1 MYLKK
6 LYLKK
11 SPRAPGP
18 PRTPRPS
25 AGTAKNSRSF
35 RTKALEFATSYK
47 HEHSAGKGVGSA
59 LLYAAPCRLYV
70 SRLYRN
76 ELALS
81 FGGNS
86 LLLLQAA
93 SGADAQDWVVAIA
106 ACLFFSSAAF
116 EAVLAECRR
125 FFDAAHKTIDGRLS
139 PVEALDLVRA
149 MGREVSYSQV
159 VAAAKT
165 VAPDS
170 GWFGIREF
178 TYLVRTVC
186 ADSDPRSELLRAFR
200 LLDTSTSDV
209 ASEPHSH
216 ELHNAAAA
224 HPSSETGC
232 LSVADLT
239 STMRAAGVPDEHV
252 LMVIRAAG
260 ADLGDEMIPYTR
272 LADALY
278 PAAATAAKRR
288 RDRSDGSDKEL
299 QLEMHAREM
308 WENQRNEIMRAV
320 SAGMPNEQ
328 ALAAMRGPE
337 RSRSAKASRPRSKT
351 EVLAPSASVPALG
364 VRGVSSR
371 DMQQLTPR
379 SKEIVRSMTAG
390 DVHMPATPRT
400 IADRVLR
407 ARRATEVS
415 KTKAASEVGRRLS
428 AGSPSARSPEPA
440 S

>member
-1 MYLKK
+1 M
-6 LYLKK
+6 
-11 SPRAPGP
+11 
-18 PRTPRPS
+18 
-25 AGTAKNSRSF
+25 
-35 RTKALEFATSYK
+35 
-47 HEHSAGKGVGSA
+47 GSA

-76 ELALS
+76 EFALS

-159 VAAAKT
+159 ISAARE

-200 LLDTSTSDV
+200 LLDTTTSDNAS

-224 HPSSETGC
+224 NNPGAGSSETGC

-239 STMRAAGVPDEHV
+239 ATMRSAGVPDEHV

-260 ADLGDEMIPYTR
+260 ADLGDDMIPYTR

-288 RDRSDGSDKEL
+288 RDRSDGSGKEL
-299 QLEMHAREM
+299 QLEMQAREM
-308 WENQRNEIMRAV
+308 WEAQRHEIMLAA
-320 SAGMPNEQ
+320 SLGTQSEQ
-328 ALAAMRGPE
+328 ALVAMRAGAPGDAFSR
-337 RSRSAKASRPRSKT
+337 RSGAAPGAARPLSHTDVQAPAS
-351 EVLAPSASVPALG
+351 SVPTLG

-371 DMQQLTPR
+371 DMEQLTPR
-379 SKEIVRSMTAG
+379 SKEIIRSMNEAG
-390 DVHMPATPRT
+390 GMSVPATPRT

-415 KTKAASEVGRRLS
+415 KTKAASAVGTRLS
-428 AGSPSARSPEPA
+428 GGSPTTFSPETA
-440 S
+440 SSGTSRIV